1 MASDVYYTTKSVDGI
16 VVVVFRQSQ
25 MVNAIT
31 LDQVGTNL
39 KELIDGAEEDRFVLD
54 FSQVEYL
61 SSSAL
66 GMLIGL
72 QRRVALK
79 KGQMKLSG
87 INNEIEEVFRITKLD
102 TVFDIYKDAAAAVD
116 TYRSNL

>member
-72 QRRVALK
+72 QRRVAQK
-79 KGQMKLSG
+79 KGQSG
-87 INNEIEEVFRITKLD
+87 INDEIEEVFRITKLD

-116 TYRSNL
+116 TYRSSP